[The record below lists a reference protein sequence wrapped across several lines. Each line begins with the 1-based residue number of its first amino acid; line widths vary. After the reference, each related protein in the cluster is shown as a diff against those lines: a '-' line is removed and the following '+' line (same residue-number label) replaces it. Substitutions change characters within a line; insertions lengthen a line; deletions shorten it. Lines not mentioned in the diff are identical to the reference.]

1 MHSLCNF
8 KNGFAARSIGSGVHV
23 MVSRDQE
30 EVIRQ
35 IVGSYDIAGDLKEIE
50 SLVNGHINDTYHI
63 CFNKAGHR
71 VQYILQKINRYVFK
85 DPVKVMSNI
94 QAVSGHLAG
103 KQTAQDCAVI
113 HFLENRCG
121 QNYTEQDGEFWRI
134 CPFVEHSVAYET
146 VENGTVL
153 ESAGYAFGRFQEL
166 LSDLPM
172 ERLYE
177 TIPGFH
183 DTPARLDALFA
194 ASESDP
200 AGRTAAVEPEL
211 RFFQENRTL
220 AGTLADWLAHGDL
233 PLRVTHNDTKYN
245 NILMDER
252 TGRPLC
258 VIDLD
263 TVMPGLSMYDFGDA
277 IRFAANRAVEDETDL
292 ARVGLNMTY
301 YEAFTRGFMTAAGA
315 FLTEREIEGMALG
328 AVVITI
334 ELASRFLADYLL
346 GDRYFRIH
354 RPGQNLD
361 RARSQIRLAQD
372 MIGRLDQMNALV
384 RRYAC

>member
-1 MHSLCNF
+1 M
-8 KNGFAARSIGSGVHV
+8 HV
-23 MVSRDQE
+23 MVSVEQE
-30 EVIRQ
+30 DIIRR
-35 IVGSYDIAGDLKEIE
+35 IVGCYDIAGDLVEIE

-63 CFNKAGHR
+63 RFDRNGR
-71 VQYILQKINRYVFK
+71 DVQYILQRINRYVFK
-85 DPVKVMSNI
+85 DPARVMSNI
-94 QAVSGHLAG
+94 KAISDHIAA

-113 HFLENRCG
+113 HFLENRLG
-121 QNYTEQDGEFWRI
+121 QNYTEMDGEFWRI
-134 CPFVEHSVAYET
+134 CPFIEHSVAYET
-146 VENGTVL
+146 VENSAVL

-172 ERLYE
+172 EQLYE

-183 DTPARLDALFA
+183 DTPARLEALMA
-194 ASESDP
+194 AATADP
-200 AGRTAAVEPEL
+200 VGRMAAVEPEL
-211 RFFQENRTL
+211 RFFQDNRAL
-220 AGTLADWLAHGDL
+220 AGTLADWLDQGKL

-277 IRFAANRAVEDETDL
+277 IRFAANQAAEDETDL
-292 ARVGLNMTY
+292 TRVGLNMDYFT
-301 YEAFTRGFMTAAGA
+301 AFTQGFMTAAGDS
-315 FLTEREIEGMALG
+315 LTKKEIEGMALG

-372 MIGRLDQMNALV
+372 MLGKLDRMNAVV
-384 RRYAC
+384 RRYAGPLN